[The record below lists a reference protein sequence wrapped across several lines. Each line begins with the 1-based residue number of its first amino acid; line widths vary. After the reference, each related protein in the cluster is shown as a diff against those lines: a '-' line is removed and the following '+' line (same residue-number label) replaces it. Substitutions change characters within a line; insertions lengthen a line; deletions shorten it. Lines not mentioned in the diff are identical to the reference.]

1 MAIKLVRNVIWGN
14 LPKKL
19 MNEMTNNNINA
30 VYICFREIESVLLL
44 NEHYIVCK
52 KTYNVRGVRSTVI
65 MLWTLRNTRRNV
77 NRYTIVMY
85 VGKNLMM
92 LLNVL
97 NIQNCGW
104 EN

>member
-19 MNEMTNNNINA
+19 MNEMINNNINA
-30 VYICFREIESVLLL
+30 VFV
-44 NEHYIVCK
+44 H
-52 KTYNVRGVRSTVI
+52 TVI
-65 MLWTLRNTRRNV
+65 MLWTWRNTRRNV

-97 NIQNCGW
+97 NIQNCAW